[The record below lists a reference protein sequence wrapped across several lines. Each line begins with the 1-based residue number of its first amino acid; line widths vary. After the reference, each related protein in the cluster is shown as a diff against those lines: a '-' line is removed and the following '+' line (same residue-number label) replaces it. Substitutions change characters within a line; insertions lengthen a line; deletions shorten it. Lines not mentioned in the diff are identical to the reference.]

1 MVSEV
6 MDAGDVARFVWEE
19 GMAAEVVRLAVE
31 TPTVA
36 AAAAAVGAGVEQIV
50 KSLLFLVEGEPVL
63 VVANGETRVD
73 YRRLAAHLGVSRRQV
88 KLADAAQVREILG
101 YEVGAVP
108 PFGHKKPV
116 RTLLEAGVLAQAE
129 IWAGGGSIDTLVRL
143 RVAELRRVVGE
154 ETARLTG
161 G

>member
-1 MVSEV
+1 MVGEV
-6 MDAGDVARFVWEE
+6 MDAGDLARFAREA
-19 GMAAEVVRLAVE
+19 GIAAEVVRLAVE

-50 KSLLFLVEGEPVL
+50 KSLLFLVAGEPVL

-73 YRRLAAHLGVSRRQV
+73 YKRLAAHLGVSRRRV
-88 KLADAAQVREILG
+88 KLADGAQVRQILG

-108 PFGHKKPV
+108 PFGHKRPV
-116 RTLLEAGVLAQAE
+116 RTVVEAGVLMQEE

-154 ETARLTG
+154 ETARLTEE
-161 G
+161 